1 MYKFNGS
8 ENAKRIVKD
17 TDYKGISTP
26 CDLYDFLTN
35 VWCKETCAPRLQDKW
50 SINNK
55 TLGQCSITAFLV
67 QDIFGGKVY
76 AVKTANGIHCY
87 NVIDN
92 LYFDLTSEQF
102 ENSAKYLDY
111 SELIPQSRDD
121 EHHFKKEEKYQRYL
135 YLKNKLDEIK
145 K

>member
-76 AVKTANGIHCY
+76 AVKTANGIHLSHRAGC
-87 NVIDN
+87 
-92 LYFDLTSEQF
+92 
-102 ENSAKYLDY
+102 LDFND
-111 SELIPQSRDD
+111 SKSGRNARLNGVFFQSI
-121 EHHFKKEEKYQRYL
+121 FSPKCML
-135 YLKNKLDEIK
+135 
-145 K
+145 